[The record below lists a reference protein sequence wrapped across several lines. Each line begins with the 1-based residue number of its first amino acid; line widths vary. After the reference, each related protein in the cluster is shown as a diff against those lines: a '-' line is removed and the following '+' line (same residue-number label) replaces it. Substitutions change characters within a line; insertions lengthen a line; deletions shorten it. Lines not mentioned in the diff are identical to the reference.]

1 MSKKIMIFDDDH
13 DILEVT
19 SLILSKRHYKV
30 KAVNDLHDFLDKI
43 LKFQPNVILMDIRI
57 PELGGK
63 EATRIIKKT
72 MRTKN
77 IPVILFTAHNKGK
90 DDLINMTGA
99 QDVLFKPFNIK
110 TLVRKI
116 EAVM

>member
-1 MSKKIMIFDDDH
+1 MIFDDDH

-19 SLILSKRHYKV
+19 SVILSKRQYQV
-30 KAVNDLHDFLDKI
+30 EAVNDLNNFLEKI
-43 LKFQPNVILMDIRI
+43 LRFRPNVILMDLRI

-72 MRTKN
+72 SDTKN
-77 IPVILFTAHNKGK
+77 IPVILFTAHNNGK
-90 DDLINMTGA
+90 DNLIDVTGA

-110 TLVRKI
+110 TLVKKI
-116 EAVM
+116 EAVT

>member
-1 MSKKIMIFDDDH
+1 MIFDDDH

-19 SLILSKRHYKV
+19 SVILRKRQYQV
-30 KAVNDLHDFLDKI
+30 EAVNDLNDFLERI
-43 LKFQPNVILMDIRI
+43 LRFRPNVILMDLRI

-72 MRTKN
+72 LDTKN
-77 IPVILFTAHNKGK
+77 IPVILFTAHNNGK
-90 DDLINMTGA
+90 DNLMDVTGA

-110 TLVRKI
+110 TLVKKI
-116 EAVM
+116 EAVTSS